1 MCSSSQGDQPFN
13 ITWLKDGT
21 SILGNAAQ
29 QQLPVAN
36 LPSDLAGGRLQ
47 NGVGA
52 LGGGAGGKSY
62 SPMDSSLTINAYTPF
77 SSIISIHNVTSRHNG
92 NYTCRVSNRAGSVEY
107 TAVLSV
113 SGKFVNV
120 FKILII
126 APNAREQHQLYAN
139 HEILQKKKNL
149 IKNQIKHLLQANH
162 ALYNNSISYLALQVL
177 TNYYIHAYLH
187 ICCSTDYNK

>member
-1 MCSSSQGDQPFN
+1 MRTQLMCSSSQGDQPFN

-36 LPSDLAGGRLQ
+36 LPGDLVSGRLQ
-47 NGVGA
+47 SGGGA
-52 LGGGAGGKSY
+52 HNGAGGKSY
-62 SPMDSSLTINAYTPF
+62 SPMDSSLTINEYTPF

-120 FKILII
+120 FKILLI
-126 APNAREQHQLYAN
+126 APNARAQHQLYAN
-139 HEILQKKKNL
+139 HEKLQKRKK
-149 IKNQIKHLLQANH
+149 
-162 ALYNNSISYLALQVL
+162 YNN
-177 TNYYIHAYLH
+177 
-187 ICCSTDYNK
+187 